1 MVKEHLGLYTS
12 DDGILHFSKWVIA
25 ESSVAGR
32 GLFATE
38 DILPGEVLFVDH
50 PLISGPRAASI
61 EIEPHGCTVCC
72 KIDAENTFKC
82 PKCGL
87 LLCSEQC
94 QSDNVHFNDCNVISR
109 WVFKIP
115 VEDFDYRTVPRALT
129 AIRALLLNDDQK
141 QLLSALQAHVL
152 PQHGTEIRDLQ
163 EYFEIPESEVEFMR
177 LACCVLDANA
187 YQIATAYGKKE
198 MSRRGLYPVS
208 ALMNHNCVPNTKY
221 SYNSEAQMTVK
232 ASNLLPIQPLNT
244 TSAWQCLECGLRVP
258 RKNIGAVQSA
268 VGSLLGSV
276 NFGSVDSLEK
286 FLTTRI
292 TKYIPKTNQ
301 VVVDL
306 QCCLI
311 WEFGEAE
318 GLRWHELSEGRLALK
333 ESLCR
338 GTLRTAAALGAG
350 DAHLRG
356 RLLYHLHAALAERA
370 RRCPDQYEELKPEI
384 ESTIEQAYSIL
395 QGDIS
400 APPDLDLRHL
410 GFKINTVSKSAR
422 TADGS
427 SQNII
432 GMMNIPVTCDDNT
445 HTVSFMVYFDHNSV
459 TLTLGGHRQRTPSR
473 PIDHRLNKLHQ
484 RSAQDR
490 TVPRALTAIRALLL
504 NDDQNNYFPPFKPMC
519 YLNTEQK
526 SGTCKNTLKY
536 QKVNLLGSVNFG
548 SVDSLE
554 KFLTTRITKYIPK
567 TNQVVV
573 DLQCCLIWEFGEAEG
588 LRWHE
593 LSEGRLA
600 LKESLCRGTLRTA
613 AALGAGDAH
622 LRGRLLYHLH
632 AALAERA
639 RRCPDQHNVK
649 NLMFI
654 PYAQNDFDGYTAKI
668 KQVIDPWGFNVTG
681 LHSYPDPEQAVYSAK
696 AIFIGGGNT
705 FLLLKRLYENNLV
718 NLIKTRVDEGNL
730 LYIGSSAGTNV
741 ATKSIHT
748 TNDMPIIFPP
758 TFEAISI
765 VPFNINP
772 HYIDKVESETHKG
785 ETRDQRIEEYIEMPH
800 AAPVLG
806 LREGSILHVNGNQL
820 AIKGIAGAVLFKKG
834 DKKTELAVGE
844 DVSFLCR
851 YEQDENST

>member
-318 GLRWHELSEGRLALK
+318 GLRWHGKVLVLLNEAYLSRQSAAARCWDHASSSATLNLNPAMAMSSREEALKQHLEQNLDNTNTSCYWEIKRSNLGGRGCSDSTEMGTRLSALRCFDKECVGVLLPVTPLDPQCEWQCDNCRAMEPPARVAAVQSVLGSLVGTFSLDDHLQLETFVLERLAVLIPYSNHIFVDMRLRLALNLGFVEDLKLIELSEGRLALK

-400 APPDLDLRHL
+400 APPDLDLR
-410 GFKINTVSKSAR
+410 
-422 TADGS
+422 
-427 SQNII
+427 Q
-432 GMMNIPVTCDDNT
+432 
-445 HTVSFMVYFDHNSV
+445 
-459 TLTLGGHRQRTPSR
+459 
-473 PIDHRLNKLHQ
+473 
-484 RSAQDR
+484 
-490 TVPRALTAIRALLL
+490 
-504 NDDQNNYFPPFKPMC
+504 
-519 YLNTEQK
+519 
-526 SGTCKNTLKY
+526 
-536 QKVNLLGSVNFG
+536 
-548 SVDSLE
+548 
-554 KFLTTRITKYIPK
+554 
-567 TNQVVV
+567 
-573 DLQCCLIWEFGEAEG
+573 
-588 LRWHE
+588 

-639 RRCPDQHNVK
+639 RRCPDQYEELK
-649 NLMFI
+649 PEIESTIEQAYSILQGDI
-654 PYAQNDFDGYTAKI
+654 SAPPDLDLRPKI

-806 LREGSILHVNGNQL
+806 LREGSILH
-820 AIKGIAGAVLFKKG
+820 
-834 DKKTELAVGE
+834 
-844 DVSFLCR
+844 
-851 YEQDENST
+851 